1 MPDGTVLPGKTYM
14 AYKDTW
20 LYHFRQFWH
29 YFADKP
35 LHPSLNWQQ
44 YMAKHR
50 QYSLKGDEEL
60 RWRGC
65 RLVNANDT
73 RGLTE

>member
-1 MPDGTVLPGKTYM
+1 MMSDAVTPHGQELVALPDGTVLPGKTYM

-50 QYSLKGDEEL
+50 QYSLKGD
-60 RWRGC
+60 
-65 RLVNANDT
+65 
-73 RGLTE
+73 